1 MTVLIWP
8 PQQQSF
14 IFGLAD
20 GKVKLAGA
28 KGSKS
33 QTIYVS
39 DSYVVS
45 LVSRYESTIFVIII
59 ISLSLSPSGKGIL
72 CGHADGNIVRYIF
85 EGETGDLTKV
95 GVFYEVPLL

>member
-1 MTVLIWP
+1 MLVWP

-14 IFGLAD
+14 IFGLSD

-45 LVSRYESTIFVIII
+45 LVSRYELATLII
-59 ISLSLSPSGKGIL
+59 ISLLSVSPSGKGIL
-72 CGHADGNIVRYIF
+72 CGHADGNIVRYTF

-95 GVFYEVPLL
+95 GVSCKAPLL